1 MSSISIRGAKH
12 TDSMLNL
19 GSFIVLE
26 LIKKIRGK
34 DHMVV
39 VLRKPWYLKLNPIDM
54 PNPNTPTDRTATA
67 LLKLMMQLDAT
78 TVKFNFAHP
87 QHLGC
92 KMTITFDDLAFNYD
106 E

>member
-39 VLRKPWYLKLNPIDM
+39 
-54 PNPNTPTDRTATA
+54 
-67 LLKLMMQLDAT
+67 
-78 TVKFNFAHP
+78 
-87 QHLGC
+87 
-92 KMTITFDDLAFNYD
+92 DLAETLICEINSFNYVYGGM
-106 E
+106 ETGQSKMPKLRYLRLL

>member
-39 VLRKPWYLKLNPIDM
+39 GLAETLIGP
-54 PNPNTPTDRTATA
+54 
-67 LLKLMMQLDAT
+67 
-78 TVKFNFAHP
+78 KFGNKY
-87 QHLGC
+87 G
-92 KMTITFDDLAFNYD
+92 
-106 E
+106 

>member
-39 VLRKPWYLKLNPIDM
+39 DFDGNP
-54 PNPNTPTDRTATA
+54 
-67 LLKLMMQLDAT
+67 
-78 TVKFNFAHP
+78 
-87 QHLGC
+87 
-92 KMTITFDDLAFNYD
+92 DL
-106 E
+106 

>member
-1 MSSISIRGAKH
+1 
-12 TDSMLNL
+12 
-19 GSFIVLE
+19 
-26 LIKKIRGK
+26 
-34 DHMVV
+34 
-39 VLRKPWYLKLNPIDM
+39 M

-92 KMTITFDDLAFNYD
+92 KMTITFDDVNIDYN

>member
-39 VLRKPWYLKLNPIDM
+39 DLWKPWYLKLNPLDM
-54 PNPNTPTDRTATA
+54 PNPNTPRTATA
-67 LLKLMMQLDAT
+67 LFNLMMQLDAT

-92 KMTITFDDLAFNYD
+92 KMTITFDDVNIDYN